1 MNTVQSFLT
10 NVVLNLTVK
19 VHCHYLV
26 SLHNVAVFVT
36 GLPRVHLYDLC
47 NFSTAMVKAL
57 KALQE
62 KIRGLELDRVM
73 AVEKFNHLSDE
84 TERCGQLLQNGDRSL
99 SPSAY
104 LMSTTGRESYGW
116 LCGHIHVHVA
126 SRWPTL
132 YVLCVGMLCV
142 CVCVGGRGDVY
153 VTGLGSF
160 RQSTVTGL
168 VDWTGGLIEI
178 VRKHVTRHEFQ

>member
-1 MNTVQSFLT
+1 
-10 NVVLNLTVK
+10 
-19 VHCHYLV
+19 
-26 SLHNVAVFVT
+26 
-36 GLPRVHLYDLC
+36 
-47 NFSTAMVKAL
+47 MVKAL

-142 CVCVGGRGDVY
+142 CVGGG
-153 VTGLGSF
+153 GEEGGMSMSLGW
-160 RQSTVTGL
+160 VPLG
-168 VDWTGGLIEI
+168 GGLDWWT
-178 VRKHVTRHEFQ
+178 H